1 MRKPTRIFARTAV
14 SFAVS
19 AAALLLFQSAA
30 AVEVVDSSLI
40 GEELL
45 HESPTYTAH
54 TDIWMLTGANQTARD
69 NKLTISKGQV
79 NFSGDD
85 LFITYLNLGYFTDSP
100 DTAPEGLATSLTAV
114 GNNLTLTDTTA
125 NATETASGTGA
136 VMFTNAYGQYSQS
149 ANFVNNSMLVQG
161 LKTEAEATVH
171 LNNVYASDVVAVSVA
186 DSSTVLENL
195 ESEGSFEIS
204 GVRIQTGDSA
214 TITNNTVKLSDIT
227 LANSDAD
234 MYSYGVITVG
244 VKQLTGNGNQLHVD
258 DITFAG
264 DSFYV
269 YGGLIENAETVDLTG
284 TTVEVRNVAITNDAS
299 LEVSQSSEL

>member
-100 DTAPEGLATSLTAV
+100 DTLPRDL
-114 GNNLTLTDTTA
+114 
-125 NATETASGTGA
+125 
-136 VMFTNAYGQYSQS
+136 
-149 ANFVNNSMLVQG
+149 
-161 LKTEAEATVH
+161 
-171 LNNVYASDVVAVSVA
+171 
-186 DSSTVLENL
+186 
-195 ESEGSFEIS
+195 
-204 GVRIQTGDSA
+204 
-214 TITNNTVKLSDIT
+214 
-227 LANSDAD
+227 
-234 MYSYGVITVG
+234 
-244 VKQLTGNGNQLHVD
+244 QLHLLL
-258 DITFAG
+258 
-264 DSFYV
+264 S
-269 YGGLIENAETVDLTG
+269 
-284 TTVEVRNVAITNDAS
+284 AIT
-299 LEVSQSSEL
+299 

>member
-1 MRKPTRIFARTAV
+1 
-14 SFAVS
+14 
-19 AAALLLFQSAA
+19 
-30 AVEVVDSSLI
+30 
-40 GEELL
+40 
-45 HESPTYTAH
+45 
-54 TDIWMLTGANQTARD
+54 
-69 NKLTISKGQV
+69 
-79 NFSGDD
+79 
-85 LFITYLNLGYFTDSP
+85 
-100 DTAPEGLATSLTAV
+100 
-114 GNNLTLTDTTA
+114 
-125 NATETASGTGA
+125 
-136 VMFTNAYGQYSQS
+136 MFTNAYGQYSQS

-284 TTVEVRNVAITNDAS
+284 TTVEVRNVAITNDDS
-299 LEVSQSSEL
+299 VEVSQSSEL